1 MVSPGL
7 ASTRGAQTDSV
18 ALGNVFTHCDH
29 CWGPAGSLQQLLH
42 GMSAAATPCS
52 SSWQHAELGLQQSIA
67 PGKFAPERYECSVA
81 MCVHK
86 HTVLLAVRYTHT
98 LTYLCN
104 TFLRRKALLLLLLS
118 TSGCFICRICLEKL
132 RFNSGLTTRLCEVA
146 F

>member
-86 HTVLLAVRYTHT
+86 HTVLLAVHT
-98 LTYLCN
+98 YADIFMQYLSQ
-104 TFLRRKALLLLLLS
+104 KES
-118 TSGCFICRICLEKL
+118 TSI
-132 RFNSGLTTRLCEVA
+132 VA
-146 F
+146 AFHVGMFYM